1 MNKFFS
7 DIFSNIFTGNLFD
20 ITINIITFLFGSI
33 IGLWIFAGMIVTPC
47 LIIYLLYKH
56 RKNKDEIVKILKP
69 VILFVSFLLFYFLLT
84 KCIAT
89 LNPPF

>member
-1 MNKFFS
+1 MNEFFS

-33 IGLWIFAGMIVTPC
+33 IGLWIFAGMIVVPC

-56 RKNKDEIVKILKP
+56 RKNKNEVIKILIP
-69 VILFVSFLLFYFLLT
+69 SIGTLLLFLLYFLFIL
-84 KCIAT
+84 
-89 LNPPF
+89 PE

>member
-33 IGLWIFAGMIVTPC
+33 IGLWIFAGMIVVPC

-56 RKNKDEIVKILKP
+56 RKNKNEVIKILIP
-69 VILFVSFLLFYFLLT
+69 SIGTLLLFLLYFLIIL
-84 KCIAT
+84 
-89 LNPPF
+89 PE

>member
-33 IGLWIFAGMIVTPC
+33 IGLWIFAGMIVVPC

-56 RKNKDEIVKILKP
+56 RKNKNEVIKILIP
-69 VILFVSFLLFYFLLT
+69 SIGTLLLFLLYFLIML
-84 KCIAT
+84 
-89 LNPPF
+89 PE

>member
-1 MNKFFS
+1 MNEFFS

-33 IGLWIFAGMIVTPC
+33 IGLWIFAGMIVVPC

-56 RKNKDEIVKILKP
+56 RKNKNEVIKILIP
-69 VILFVSFLLFYFLLT
+69 SIGTLLLFLLYFLFML
-84 KCIAT
+84 
-89 LNPPF
+89 PE

>member
-1 MNKFFS
+1 MNEFFS

-33 IGLWIFAGMIVTPC
+33 IGLWIFAGMIVVPC

-56 RKNKDEIVKILKP
+56 RKNKNEVIKILIP
-69 VILFVSFLLFYFLLT
+69 SIGTLYYFYYIF
-84 KCIAT
+84 
-89 LNPPF
+89 

>member
-1 MNKFFS
+1 MNEFFS

-33 IGLWIFAGMIVTPC
+33 IGLWIFAGMIVVPC

-56 RKNKDEIVKILKP
+56 RKNKNKVIKILIP
-69 VILFVSFLLFYFLLT
+69 SIGTLLLFLLYFLFIL
-84 KCIAT
+84 
-89 LNPPF
+89 PE